1 MTNSLALLHV
11 EVNLCRLEGAVNL
24 NLGIQI
30 MSTLIFLF
38 FVFVKWASM
47 LFVACSTKLS
57 QNKQTNKQTNN
68 KAKKNEEIEHDE
80 IPYHLKTETLVGW
93 CKNLNIKTSQGTE
106 KHFFVI

>member
-1 MTNSLALLHV
+1 MYFIYVKGLMTNSLALPHV

-57 QNKQTNKQTNN
+57 KNKQTNKQQSKEKWRNWTRRSTAPFKNWDFGWLMQ
-68 KAKKNEEIEHDE
+68 KAE
-80 IPYHLKTETLVGW
+80 Y
-93 CKNLNIKTSQGTE
+93 
-106 KHFFVI
+106 